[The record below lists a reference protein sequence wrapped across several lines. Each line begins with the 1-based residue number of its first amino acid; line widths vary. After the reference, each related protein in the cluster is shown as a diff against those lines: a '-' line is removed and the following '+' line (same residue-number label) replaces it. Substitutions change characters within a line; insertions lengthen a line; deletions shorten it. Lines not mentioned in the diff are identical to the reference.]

1 MRELDLV
8 NMTIPYEAAVA
19 ALKGHPKVRIQLL
32 CEPMDRRQ
40 SRWSRTDVLTV
51 GVVDCETTGLDWRT
65 ERMMELA
72 VQQVSVDAEGRIVT
86 TGRPYGWLEYP
97 GKAIP
102 DDIVRKTGIT
112 DEMVAGKEFPEG
124 EASSALG
131 GVDVLLSHN
140 AAFDRP
146 FIEARFPQVKGK
158 AWICSLRDLD
168 WKARGYQKLNL
179 EDLLW
184 KCGWFFHEA
193 HRATAD
199 VNALLHLLDHKFV
212 TGEYVLGELW
222 RNALKPSLLVRA
234 TGAAK
239 DKRFLLK
246 QQGYSWSGSVWW
258 KYVADEALPEERAW
272 LAANVYGSGFSSEP
286 TVTQVTW
293 KERYAAID

>member
-8 NMTIPYEAAVA
+8 NITVPFEVAVA
-19 ALKGHPKVRIQLL
+19 SLRGHPKVRLQIL

-40 SRWSRTDVLTV
+40 SRWDRTDVLTV
-51 GVVDCETTGLDWRT
+51 GVVDTETTGLDSRV

-72 VQQVSVDAEGRIVT
+72 VQQISIDAKGRIVT
-86 TGRPYGWLEYP
+86 TGKPFGWLEYP
-97 GKAIP
+97 GKPIP
-102 DDIVRKTGIT
+102 PDITLKTGIT

-124 EASSALG
+124 EAFSALS

-146 FIEARFPQVKGK
+146 FIEARFPGVKGK
-158 AWICSLRDLD
+158 PWICSLRDLD
-168 WKARGYQKLNL
+168 WKARGFPKLGL

-184 KCGWFFHEA
+184 KCGWFFHQA

-199 VNALLHLLDHKFV
+199 VSALLHLLDHKFV
-212 TGEYVLGELW
+212 TDEYVLGALW
-222 RNALKPSLLVRA
+222 KNALKPNFLVRA

-239 DKRFLLK
+239 DKRLVLK
-246 QQGYSWSGSVWW
+246 SNGYAWSGTVWW
-258 KYVADEALPEERAW
+258 KYVAEEALPEERAW

-293 KERYAAID
+293 KERYTAVE